1 MFLLAGNTT
10 NEPQAAV
17 LTSAPI
23 LCQNS
28 GGVLTFEYDF
38 FLK

>member
-1 MFLLAGNTT
+1 MFLLAGNITD
-10 NEPQAAV
+10 ESQGAV

-28 GGVLTFEYDF
+28 EGVLTFE
-38 FLK
+38 